1 MSRSAMVAAAALF
14 LSCIVLRGNGSV
26 SVVNGFTFTN
36 HRSSS
41 SSSRRQSSVTAKI
54 TTTPTARTDCRSY
67 YYDHAGEHIIDH
79 ANNYETADNRLL
91 LSRRSMMAMT
101 AVTTVLLTT
110 PATTRTAYAATKN
123 GLPLTTAP
131 VSGLQWTDAKIGST
145 STTNDKETSVV
156 PTLGSKVSIDYSM
169 ASTVGRFPTIYTT
182 KDKGQPYAW
191 TIGDGTTIQGIEI
204 AILGNK
210 EDKIPPMKPGGIRR
224 VIIPNNLGYNQL
236 ISAAN
241 SKDGSPSDKNK
252 RCIAG
257 NDGSIG
263 PIPPKDASDGT
274 VFEIFSTIQ
283 KCLFEFRSIAYYFY
297 FILNLFSP
305 RQGSHLFRF

>member
-1 MSRSAMVAAAALF
+1 MRFLPVENVMSRLALVAAAALF

-26 SVVNGFTFTN
+26 FVVTGFTFTN

-41 SSSRRQSSVTAKI
+41 SSRRRQSSVAAKI
-54 TTTPTARTDCRSY
+54 TTTPTARTDCSSY
-67 YYDHAGEHIIDH
+67 YYDYAGEHIIDH

-145 STTNDKETSVV
+145 STNNDKETSVV

-204 AILGNK
+204 AILGIK
-210 EDKIPPMKPGGIRR
+210 KIKYHP
-224 VIIPNNLGYNQL
+224 
-236 ISAAN
+236 
-241 SKDGSPSDKNK
+241 
-252 RCIAG
+252 
-257 NDGSIG
+257 
-263 PIPPKDASDGT
+263 
-274 VFEIFSTIQ
+274 
-283 KCLFEFRSIAYYFY
+283 
-297 FILNLFSP
+297 
-305 RQGSHLFRF
+305 